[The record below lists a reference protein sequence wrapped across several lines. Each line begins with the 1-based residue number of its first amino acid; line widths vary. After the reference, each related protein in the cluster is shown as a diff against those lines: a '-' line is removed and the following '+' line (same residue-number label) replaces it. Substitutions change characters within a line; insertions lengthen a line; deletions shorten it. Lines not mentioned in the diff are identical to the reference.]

1 MRWRNS
7 AVKGFTS
14 KITDL
19 LSETKTTSLQMI
31 DELDQNES
39 FQAKSL
45 GPMPPAFQVSREMLC
60 DHVKEFTQGFFK
72 LVTKVTENW

>member
-14 KITDL
+14 KITDF
-19 LSETKTTSLQMI
+19 LSDTKTTLLQMI

-39 FQAKSL
+39 LKAS
-45 GPMPPAFQVSREMLC
+45 
-60 DHVKEFTQGFFK
+60 H
-72 LVTKVTENW
+72 